1 MLLDEWSDQ
10 DLELARAIGPGRS
23 TAGAGG
29 RRAGAAPGGNGDGLN
44 ALQALEQLHRA
55 DPMMDPSGRLDAF
68 GGDRLRHDPLAS
80 LGDDGGDGDRDPRI
94 DDIGDIGDIGDISG
108 TSGTSGADAPGED
121 STTALVLD
129 LKPGGGD
136 GVILTMSIDGQRA
149 RAWVDADA
157 WCEWLAPRL
166 AVQRFQQIPP
176 DLLGLLGQWTLL
188 PLQHHARRA
197 GLGLPRFGNAEPG
210 SCARAIAPT
219 LTLCRADAELDLR
232 LLDWPEPWI
241 AALAQT
247 MEDRRPPLTIPPI
260 PVALAVGWVH
270 LTRAQLA
277 RLGPGDGVVL
287 ERPAAVEHGHA
298 WLIAERPL
306 ALACFAHGAWHIEH
320 TCNEETGMEQGTEV
334 TLRGSQLD
342 DDNIVLTAVAEVG
355 RLSLS
360 LDTLRELQAGQMLEL
375 AHASHGRVTLTVSG
389 QPVASGTLLRVGD
402 KLVMRI
408 E

>member
-23 TAGAGG
+23 DAAAGG
-29 RRAGAAPGGNGDGLN
+29 RRAGAGGSPDGDGPG
-44 ALQALEQLHRA
+44 ALQALR
-55 DPMMDPSGRLDAF
+55 RLDAP
-68 GGDRLRHDPLAS
+68 DPLADS
-80 LGDDGGDGDRDPRI
+80 MADPLMDPRRGPIRGLDPFDDGFDADPLPDAHADRCDGAQDHGIGGIGGI
-94 DDIGDIGDIGDISG
+94 DD
-108 TSGTSGADAPGED
+108 ADAHTEG
-121 STTALVLD
+121 AAIVLD
-129 LKPGGGD
+129 LKSSGGD
-136 GVILTMSIDGQRA
+136 GVVLSISIDGQRA
-149 RAWVDADA
+149 RAWVDAEA

-166 AVQRFQQIPP
+166 AVQRFPQIPP
-176 DLLGLLGQWTLL
+176 DLLGLLGDWTLL
-188 PLQHHARRA
+188 PLQHRARRA
-197 GLGLPRFGNAEPG
+197 GLGLPRFCSAEPG
-210 SCARAIAPT
+210 SCVRAIAPT

-232 LLDWPEPWI
+232 LLDWPETWI

-260 PVALAVGWVH
+260 PVALAAGWVR

-277 RLGPGDGVVL
+277 RLSPGDGVVL
-287 ERPAAVEHGHA
+287 ERPAAIEHGHA
-298 WLIAERPL
+298 WLVAERPL
-306 ALACFAHGAWHIEH
+306 ALAYLAHGAWHIEH
-320 TCNEETGMEQGTEV
+320 ACNEEIRMEQGIEA

-342 DDNIVLTAVAEVG
+342 DGNIVLTAVAEVG

-360 LDTLRELQAGQMLEL
+360 LDTLRELQTGQTLEL

-389 QPVASGTLLRVGD
+389 HAVASGTLLRVGD